1 MIVLCMYAH
10 RKAPPGVCWRQA
22 IFGRL
27 AARPSPPLQH
37 AHLFQPPQPF
47 SKQRARDMRKTALK
61 VIEVIHVG
69 KKLADDQDCP
79 AIGKNLRRTCDRAIL
94 AIKVHAATLT
104 QADGAM

>member
-1 MIVLCMYAH
+1 
-10 RKAPPGVCWRQA
+10 
-22 IFGRL
+22 
-27 AARPSPPLQH
+27 
-37 AHLFQPPQPF
+37 
-47 SKQRARDMRKTALK
+47 MRKTALK
-61 VIEVIHVG
+61 LIEVIHVG